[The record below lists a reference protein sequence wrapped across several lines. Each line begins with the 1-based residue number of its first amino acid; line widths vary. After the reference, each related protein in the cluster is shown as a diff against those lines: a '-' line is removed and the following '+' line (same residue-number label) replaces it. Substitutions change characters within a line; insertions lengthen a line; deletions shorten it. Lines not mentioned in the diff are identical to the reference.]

1 MLEIVPLQLAGP
13 EVLHLDH
20 GGGFDV
26 EQNVEGVGPCRR

>member
-1 MLEIVPLQLAGP
+1 MIEAVPPHLAGP

-26 EQNVEGVGPCRR
+26 EQNAEGARPRRR